1 MKHAQLLVEFLIC
14 RWLVYQVERAQP
26 RGDSSIARPWSKYS
40 EGSFRAQKKSE
51 NAAKKKGLKN
61 RDESASEVFQER
73 DQSTSIQ
80 GDGVSG
86 GKDAEK
92 EEFMAVIKKRSDARF
107 WDNDDA
113 LPKQGQDQSTSRDYE
128 RGSSKAGDPDDEPK
142 LEETADLTGSD
153 MDWLRSKV
161 IDKKPGACQDDADPD
176 DSREGEGQRAFGEG
190 TGVEGSPSDD
200 RPIQGENRNEDGLPV
215 GRLFVRNLPYSTT
228 EDDLRE
234 LFEEFGMLSE
244 VHLPLDDTLKVRKS
258 SGMKSYCSVTLGS
271 NILIELCRSYSM
283 PYSMPLR

>member
-1 MKHAQLLVEFLIC
+1 MKHAKHAHLLVEFLIW

-26 RGDSSIARPWSKYS
+26 RGDASIARSWSKYS

-51 NAAKKKGLKN
+51 SAAKKKGIKN
-61 RDESASEVFQER
+61 RDESASGVVQER
-73 DQSTSIQ
+73 DRSTSIQ

-86 GKDAEK
+86 SKDAEK

-113 LPKQGQDQSTSRDYE
+113 LPEQGQDQSTSGDCE
-128 RGSSKAGDPDDEPK
+128 RGSSKTGDSDDEPK
-142 LEETADLTGSD
+142 SEETADMKVSD

-161 IDKKPGACQDDADPD
+161 IDKKHGACQDDTDPE
-176 DSREGEGQRAFGEG
+176 DSRDDEGQRALGEG
-190 TGVEGSPSDD
+190 VGTECSPSDD
-200 RPIQGENRNEDGLPV
+200 RSIEGDDDGLPV

-244 VHLPLDDTLKVRKS
+244 VHLPLDDALKVS
-258 SGMKSYCSVTLGS
+258 TSLAMMSYCSVTVKRH
-271 NILIELCRSYSM
+271 IVF
-283 PYSMPLR
+283 